1 MNEKEIIDCDRRI
14 IAIQYRVHHFFCSSS
29 IFYFL
34 FLLLFYSTCSF
45 HGVQLGFVDQQI
57 LAICFDLDSIV
68 RLSDDVRQ
76 LDRNFLS
83 SGWRQASEALIAETN
98 PAKNRIKKVTPAV
111 EELGQP
117 LSAAKQFTVQ
127 LSHDVVKR
135 FLRWCTT
142 DLLFFC
148 SPLKMFFFSGTENR
162 KKGSIV
168 LPCREPISCSLFQLS
183 GSLANCILRF
193 IFCPTP
199 IDSSYSLFF
208 ATSSPSLF

>member
-1 MNEKEIIDCDRRI
+1 MFWPWPDRSIIRR
-14 IAIQYRVHHFFCSSS
+14 CS
-29 IFYFL
+29 
-34 FLLLFYSTCSF
+34 T
-45 HGVQLGFVDQQI
+45 
-57 LAICFDLDSIV
+57 A
-68 RLSDDVRQ
+68 RQ
-76 LDRNFLS
+76 RYFLS
-83 SGWRQASEALIAETN
+83 SGGWWQASEALIAETN

-199 IDSSYSLFF
+199 IDSSYSPFF
-208 ATSSPSLF
+208 RYLVSIPFLDVSMFDTRDVQGCLYLNKVAIKQTPKRSLYRWNEVIVDNSLFERSAYPLHIAN